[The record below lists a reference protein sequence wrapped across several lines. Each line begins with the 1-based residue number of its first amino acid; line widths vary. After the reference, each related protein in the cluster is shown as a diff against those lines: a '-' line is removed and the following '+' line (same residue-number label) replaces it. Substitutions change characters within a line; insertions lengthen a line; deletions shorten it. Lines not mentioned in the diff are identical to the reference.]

1 MPFGAETLKKSN
13 NVKLKSKQNLSKNRR
28 TKYKRKYVVDTLTII
43 KIDSELTGKKRA
55 NRYKM
60 KDRISNTSSNQKKTN
75 ANKEFEG
82 EKVKAKRKKKGKM
95 HSKTEKPKQYSLVHY
110 E

>member
-1 MPFGAETLKKSN
+1 
-13 NVKLKSKQNLSKNRR
+13 
-28 TKYKRKYVVDTLTII
+28 
-43 KIDSELTGKKRA
+43 
-55 NRYKM
+55 M

-82 EKVKAKRKKKGKM
+82 EKVKAKRKKRGKM
-95 HSKTEKPKQYSLVHY
+95 HTKTEKPKQYSLVHY